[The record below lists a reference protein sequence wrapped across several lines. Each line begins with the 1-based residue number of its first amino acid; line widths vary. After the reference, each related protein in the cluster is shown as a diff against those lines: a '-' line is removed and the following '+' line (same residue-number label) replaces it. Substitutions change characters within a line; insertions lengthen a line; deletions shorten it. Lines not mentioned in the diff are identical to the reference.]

1 MNSSVTEGLNT
12 VEYPY
17 FDDFLTIISKNGQEM
32 YVHMFND
39 LKKIRNAALRSH
51 VGGLNAPHLQLVLLA
66 LRDGR
71 TVCQQGNFEVP
82 YWWQLSTWEQIRPPC
97 LFLLVFFANGTQF

>member
-17 FDDFLTIISKNGQEM
+17 FDDFLTIISKNGLEM
-32 YVHMFND
+32 YVHMSKD
-39 LKKIRNAALRSH
+39 LKKIRNAVLRSH
-51 VGGLNAPHLQLVLLA
+51 VGGLINAPHLQLVLLA

-71 TVCQQGNFEVP
+71 TVCQPGNFEV
-82 YWWQLSTWEQIRPPC
+82 
-97 LFLLVFFANGTQF
+97 